1 MAAPLLRLVGNNHTV
16 EIASI
21 RLLGVEAENGRK
33 LLFTVIFL
41 VVLYLIYKVLCA
53 IAATL
58 AVIASASR
66 SGRGRS

>member
-58 AVIASASR
+58 AAIASASR